1 MSRWATCS
9 RPAALAVGLLLTG
22 GTAELRAQL
31 SLQEAVAGAFP
42 PPARVE
48 RRTAF
53 LTAQDLSAV
62 QASAGRDAPVTQRVV
77 TYYLARR
84 DGKPV
89 GVAYFDSH
97 RVRTLN
103 EVVMIVVEPR
113 DGGKAGRDRIRSVE
127 VLRFA
132 EPPEY
137 HASDAWLDQFKGKS
151 LDQELSL
158 KRSIANM
165 TGATLTSNAI
175 VRATR
180 RVLAIHERIR
190 PFAAAAES
198 PR

>member
-1 MSRWATCS
+1 MSTWVTCS
-9 RPAALAVGLLLTG
+9 RQAALAAGLLLTG
-22 GTAELRAQL
+22 GTELHAQL
-31 SLQEAVAGAFP
+31 SLQEALAGAFP
-42 PPARVE
+42 PPATVE

-53 LTAQDLSAV
+53 LTAQDLAAI

-77 TYYLARR
+77 TYYLARK

-103 EVVMIVVEPR
+103 EVVMIVVEPQ
-113 DGGKAGRDRIRSVE
+113 DGGKDRIRSLE

-137 HASDAWLDQFKGKS
+137 HARDPWLDQFKGKS

-190 PFAAAAES
+190 PFASAAEK

>member
-1 MSRWATCS
+1 MALLGATGAGAQGLTQDEALHLAF
-9 RPAALAVGLLLTG
+9 PAAAT
-22 GTAELRAQL
+22 
-31 SLQEAVAGAFP
+31 
-42 PPARVE
+42 VE

-53 LTAQDLSAV
+53 LSDAQLDSARTL
-62 QASAGRDAPVTQRVV
+62 AGNGIDVGQRII
-77 TYYLARR
+77 TYYVGRQADSL
-84 DGKPV
+84 V

-103 EVVMIVVEPR
+103 EVVMIVVEPQ
-113 DGGKAGRDRIRSVE
+113 DGGKDRIRSVE

-137 HASDAWLDQFKGKS
+137 HASDPWLDQFKGKS

-190 PFAAAAES
+190 PFGSAAER

>member
-1 MSRWATCS
+1 MSIWATSS
-9 RPAALAVGLLLTG
+9 RQAALAAGLLFTG
-22 GTAELRAQL
+22 GAAELHAQL
-31 SLQEAVAGAFP
+31 SLQEALAGAFP
-42 PPARVE
+42 PPATVE

-53 LTAQDLSAV
+53 LTAQDLAAI
-62 QASAGRDAPVTQRVV
+62 QTSAGRDAPVTQRVV
-77 TYYLARR
+77 TYYLARK
-84 DGKPV
+84 DGRLV
-89 GVAYFDSH
+89 AVAYFDSH

-103 EVVMIVVEPR
+103 EVVMIVVEPQ
-113 DGGKAGRDRIRSVE
+113 DGGKDRIRSVE

-137 HASDAWLDQFKGKS
+137 HASDPWLDQFKGKS
-151 LDQELSL
+151 LNEELSL

-190 PFAAAAES
+190 PFAAEG

>member
-1 MSRWATCS
+1 MSIWATCS
-9 RPAALAVGLLLTG
+9 RQAALAAGLLLTG
-22 GTAELRAQL
+22 GTAELHAQL
-31 SLQEAVAGAFP
+31 SLQEALAGAFP
-42 PPARVE
+42 PPATVE

-53 LTAQDLSAV
+53 LTAQDLDAI

-77 TYYLARR
+77 TYYLARK

-89 GVAYFDSH
+89 AVAYFDSH

-103 EVVMIVVEPR
+103 EVVMIVVEPQH
-113 DGGKAGRDRIRSVE
+113 GGKNRIRSVE

-137 HASDAWLDQFKGKS
+137 HASDPWLDQFKGKS

-190 PFAAAAES
+190 PFASAAER

>member
-1 MSRWATCS
+1 MSIWATCS
-9 RPAALAVGLLLTG
+9 RQAALAAGLLLTG
-22 GTAELRAQL
+22 GTAELHAQL
-31 SLQEAVAGAFP
+31 SLQEALAGAFP
-42 PPARVE
+42 PPATVE

-53 LTAQDLSAV
+53 LTAQDLDAI
-62 QASAGRDAPVTQRVV
+62 QASAGRDAPATQRVV
-77 TYYLARR
+77 TYYLARK
-84 DGKPV
+84 DGKPA

-103 EVVMIVVEPR
+103 EVVMIVVEPQ
-113 DGGKAGRDRIRSVE
+113 DGGKDRIRSVE

-137 HASDAWLDQFKGKS
+137 HASDPWLDQFKGKS

-190 PFAAAAES
+190 PFASAAER

>member
-1 MSRWATCS
+1 
-9 RPAALAVGLLLTG
+9 LGLLFTG
-22 GTAELRAQL
+22 GAAELHAQL
-31 SLQEAVAGAFP
+31 SLQEALAGAFP
-42 PPARVE
+42 SPAKVE
-48 RRTAF
+48 RLTAF
-53 LTAQDLSAV
+53 LTPEDLAAI
-62 QASAGRDAPVTQRVV
+62 QAAAGQDAPVTQRVV
-77 TYYLARR
+77 TYYLAKK
-84 DGKPV
+84 DGRPV

-103 EVVMIVVEPR
+103 EVVMIVVEPQP
-113 DGGKAGRDRIRSVE
+113 GGKDRIRSVE

-137 HASDAWLDQFKGKS
+137 HASDPWLAQFKGKS

-180 RVLAIHERIR
+180 RVLAAHERIR
-190 PFAAAAES
+190 PFGSTAEA

>member
-1 MSRWATCS
+1 MSIWATCS
-9 RPAALAVGLLLTG
+9 RRAALAVGLLLTG
-22 GTAELRAQL
+22 SAAELHAQL
-31 SLQEAVAGAFP
+31 SLQEALAGAFP
-42 PPARVE
+42 PPAKVE

-53 LTAQDLSAV
+53 LTPQDLAAI
-62 QASAGRDAPVTQRVV
+62 QAAAGRDAPVTQRVV
-77 TYYLARR
+77 TYYLAKK
-84 DGKPV
+84 DGRPV

-103 EVVMIVVEPR
+103 EVVMIVVEPQA
-113 DGGKAGRDRIRSVE
+113 GGKDRIQSVE

-137 HASDAWLDQFKGKS
+137 HASDPWLAQFKGKS
-151 LDQELSL
+151 LDQDLSL

-175 VRATR
+175 VHATR
-180 RVLAIHERIR
+180 RVLATHERIH
-190 PFAAAAES
+190 PFGSTAEA

>member
-1 MSRWATCS
+1 MSPWAICS
-9 RPAALAVGLLLTG
+9 RAAGLAVGLLLTG
-22 GTAELRAQL
+22 GAVELRAQL
-31 SLQEAVAGAFP
+31 SLREALAGAFP
-42 PPARVE
+42 PPATVE

-53 LTAQDLSAV
+53 LSAQDLSAI
-62 QASAGRDAPVTQRVV
+62 QASAGRDAPVTQRIV
-77 TYYLARR
+77 TYYLARK

-89 GVAYFDSH
+89 GVVYFDSH

-103 EVVMIVVEPR
+103 EVVMIVVQPR
-113 DGGKAGRDRIRSVE
+113 DSGKAGTDRIRSVE

-137 HASDAWLDQFKGKS
+137 HASDPWLDQFKGKS
-151 LDQELSL
+151 LNPELSL

-180 RVLAIHERIR
+180 RVLAIHDHVR
-190 PFAAAAES
+190 PFASAERS
-198 PR
+198 R

>member
-1 MSRWATCS
+1 VL
-9 RPAALAVGLLLTG
+9 AAGFLLTG

-31 SLQEAVAGAFP
+31 SLQEALAGAFP
-42 PPARVE
+42 PPAAVE

-53 LTAQDLSAV
+53 LTAQDLGAI
-62 QASAGRDAPVTQRVV
+62 QARAGRDAPVTQRVV
-77 TYYLARR
+77 TYYLARK

-103 EVVMIVVEPR
+103 EVVMIVVEPQ
-113 DGGKAGRDRIRSVE
+113 DGGKAGKDRIRSVE

-137 HASDAWLDQFKGKS
+137 HASDRWLDQFKGKS

-190 PFAAAAES
+190 PFAPGAE
-198 PR
+198 RAR

>member
-1 MSRWATCS
+1 MSIWATCS
-9 RPAALAVGLLLTG
+9 KQAALAAGLFFTR

-31 SLQEAVAGAFP
+31 SLQEALAGAFP
-42 PPARVE
+42 PPAAVE

-53 LTAQDLSAV
+53 LTAQDLDTIQV
-62 QASAGRDAPVTQRVV
+62 SAGRDAPVTQRVV
-77 TYYLARR
+77 TYYQARK

-103 EVVMIVVEPR
+103 EVVMIVVEP
-113 DGGKAGRDRIRSVE
+113 DKSGKGGSDRIRSVE

-137 HASDAWLDQFKGKS
+137 HASAAWLDQFEGKS

-165 TGATLTSNAI
+165 TGATLTSNAV
-175 VRATR
+175 VRAVR
-180 RVLAIHERIR
+180 RVLAIHDRIR
-190 PFAAAAES
+190 PFGS
-198 PR
+198 PAGEAR

>member
-1 MSRWATCS
+1 MSRWAICS
-9 RPAALAVGLLLTG
+9 SPAALAVGLLLTG
-22 GTAELRAQL
+22 GAAELRAQL
-31 SLQEAVAGAFP
+31 SLDEALAGAFP

-53 LTAQDLSAV
+53 LSAKDLDAIR
-62 QASAGRDAPVTQRVV
+62 AGAGRDAPVAQRVV
-77 TYYLARR
+77 TYYVASKG
-84 DGKPV
+84 GKPV

-103 EVVMIVVEPR
+103 EVVMIVVEPQ
-113 DGGKAGRDRIRSVE
+113 DGGRRGKDRIRSVE

-137 HASDAWLDQFKGKS
+137 HASDAWLDQFKGRS

-190 PFAAAAES
+190 PLAAAAEP

>member
-1 MSRWATCS
+1 MSPWATCS
-9 RPAALAVGLLLTG
+9 RAAALAVGLLLTG
-22 GTAELRAQL
+22 GAVELRAQL
-31 SLQEAVAGAFP
+31 SLREALAGAFP
-42 PPARVE
+42 PPATVE

-53 LTAQDLSAV
+53 LSAQDLDAI
-62 QASAGRDAPVTQRVV
+62 QASAGRDAPATQRVV
-77 TYYLARR
+77 TYYLARK

-89 GVAYFDSH
+89 GVVYFDSH

-103 EVVMIVVEPR
+103 EVVMIVVEPQ
-113 DGGKAGRDRIRSVE
+113 DSGNAGNDRIRSVE

-137 HASDAWLDQFKGKS
+137 HASDPWLDQFNGKS
-151 LDQELSL
+151 LDPELSL

-180 RVLAIHERIR
+180 RVLAIHDRIR
-190 PFAAAAES
+190 PFASAPERS
-198 PR
+198 R

>member
-9 RPAALAVGLLLTG
+9 RPAALAAGLLLTG

-31 SLQEAVAGAFP
+31 SLQEALAGAFP
-42 PPARVE
+42 PPAAVE

-53 LTAQDLSAV
+53 LTAQDLGAI
-62 QASAGRDAPVTQRVV
+62 QARAGRDAPVTQRVV
-77 TYYLARR
+77 TYYLARK

-103 EVVMIVVEPR
+103 EVVMIVVAPQ
-113 DGGKAGRDRIRSVE
+113 DGGKAGKDRIRSVE

-137 HASDAWLDQFKGKS
+137 HASDPWLDQFKGKS

-190 PFAAAAES
+190 PFAPAAE
-198 PR
+198 RAR